1 MPGLRALK
9 ANLTSRKKRATDKDD
24 RALLARRE
32 EEVAALIKSTKST
45 KSDTTPL
52 DTAFDA
58 LGTLAAKQAFLL
70 NDEPWSTLIN
80 RSRRGSLSSH
90 SSSEGSDRG
99 EEVEN
104 AAAAASSPSENESHE
119 QGRSRETSTSTA
131 LDRKERVLIDIRHA
145 IVRYSETASQNDLE
159 NLASTLT
166 TMLASSSSIHK
177 HDTQRLRQGQKRK
190 SFGEESEEPRRSS
203 PSRAFTPES
212 ASLGGHA
219 QWQAGTRGGT
229 EEEKEEE
236 EGKESE
242 EEEDDPELGGS
253 QDDLSDFMLARGDGE
268 GNVAST
274 RGEEHVSDRDER

>member
-80 RSRRGSLSSH
+80 RSRRGFLFSH

-104 AAAAASSPSENESHE
+104 AAAAASSSSENESHE

-145 IVRYSETASQNDLE
+145 IVRHSETAVSQHDLEDE
-159 NLASTLT
+159 NLANTLT
-166 TMLASSSSIHK
+166 TMLANSSSIHK

-212 ASLGGHA
+212 ASLWACTVAGGDSRWHRRREGGGGGGGRKRRR
-219 QWQAGTRGGT
+219 QRGRSGAW
-229 EEEKEEE
+229 
-236 EGKESE
+236 G
-242 EEEDDPELGGS
+242 
-253 QDDLSDFMLARGDGE
+253 R
-268 GNVAST
+268 
-274 RGEEHVSDRDER
+274 